1 MSYTSWIAFL
11 LPAIMVAIVAVD
23 AGLGARA
30 EYLNATAIVEG
41 WWRLVT
47 TGTPGSNHTMFL
59 GADRLSPSA
68 RLLAG
73 TSLWVLEAAIVSAV
87 VALPLH
93 RVAS

>member
-1 MSYTSWIAFL
+1 MSYTNWIALL

-23 AGLGARA
+23 AGLGGRA

-47 TGTPGSNHTMFL
+47 TGTPSSHHPMFV
-59 GADRLSPSA
+59 GAAELSPGA

-73 TSLWVLEAAIVSAV
+73 TSLWVLEAAIVAAV